1 MILQLA
7 FMTLGDVDVPNRG
20 IGGSIGDC
28 GCDGDCDD
36 DGCDCDDGDVVN
48 DGVFE

>member
-28 GCDGDCDD
+28 GDCGDCDC
-36 DGCDCDDGDVVN
+36 GCDCDDGDDVN